1 MREFRPTPPTGG
13 SEPEDPW
20 SLRPERPQ
28 APVGSPSWGAPSS
41 GYAHPQGTTVL
52 VLGILSVV
60 VMPLLGPFAWVM
72 GHRSLREVD
81 SSGVPA
87 SNRQML
93 VGGMVTGIIGTV
105 FLGLAVLAFVAF
117 VALFTTTVVVGGV

>member
-20 SLRPERPQ
+20 ALRPARPQ
-28 APVGSPSWGAPSS
+28 APTGTPSWGAPSS

-60 VMPLLGPFAWVM
+60 VMPLLGPFAWIM
-72 GHRSLREVD
+72 GRRALREVD

-93 VGGMVTGIIGTV
+93 VGGLVTGIIGTV
-105 FLGLAVLAFVAF
+105 FLVMGALAFLAT
-117 VALFTTTVVVGGV
+117 VALFTTTVAVGGV